1 MEKTKKKSGHFF
13 PILIALFA
21 VLAIISLA
29 IFYYLLVEH
38 TTKTPDR
45 NLQNEN
51 RNFHIIVTG
60 NYENELFLTKVYEG
74 AKNICNKYNAVAE
87 LYVPRSQAEEL
98 SSQSLFDY
106 ASFVNADCIIAY
118 IDASYDNISTPHRYD
133 EKAIPLVTT
142 GQYNPNLPQ
151 ITFIGNSYWEL
162 GKKLGDETINFLEGK
177 GRVIIISEDTASS
190 INYSSLMN
198 SLQDV
203 LRGCDGIS
211 YSVKEGITAE
221 DLILNQKTDN
231 KDNIDNIV
239 LVCITEEDIIKVAQ
253 TLIELHQE
261 NNKNI
266 GVIGFGNN
274 ETCQLY
280 LEKNIINELIALDP
294 EKIGEAAIREFF
306 EYKEKGY
313 ANSYIAADVKIS
325 RSSK

>member
-1 MEKTKKKSGHFF
+1 MEKPKKRAGHFF
-13 PILIALFA
+13 PVLITLFA
-21 VLAIISLA
+21 ILAILSLA
-29 IFYYLLVEH
+29 IFYYLLTAH
-38 TTKTPDR
+38 TKKAADK
-45 NLQNEN
+45 NLLSEN
-51 RNFHIIVTG
+51 RNYHIIVTG
-60 NYENELFLTKVYEG
+60 NYENELFLSKVYDG
-74 AKNICNKYNAVAE
+74 ANNVCSFYNAVAE

-106 ASFVNADCIIAY
+106 ASFVNADCVIAY
-118 IDASYDNISTPHRYD
+118 IDSSYDNISTPTRYD
-133 EKAIPLVTT
+133 GNPIPIVTT

-151 ITFIGNSYWEL
+151 ISFIGNSYWEL
-162 GKKLGDETINFLEGK
+162 GKKLGDEAVALLEKK
-177 GRVIIISEDTASS
+177 GRAIIISEDTMSN

-198 SLQDV
+198 SIQDV
-203 LRGCDGIS
+203 LREYEEIL
-211 YSVKEGITAE
+211 YSVKENITPE
-221 DLILNQKTDN
+221 DLKLDAADEKL
-231 KDNIDNIV
+231 V
-239 LVCITEEDIIKVAQ
+239 LVCITEENTIRVVQ

-266 GVIGFGNN
+266 RIIGFGTN

-313 ANSYIAADVKIS
+313 ANSYIAADVKIT